1 MYTKIAFEGR
11 FMIKRGWA
19 SQIKC
24 YGFGDLDAIDSGGK
38 NAAGVTRTL
47 AGRIKP
53 FYVEAL

>member
-1 MYTKIAFEGR
+1 
-11 FMIKRGWA
+11 MIKRGWA

-24 YGFGDLDAIDSGGK
+24 YGFGDLDAINSGGK
-38 NAAGVTRTL
+38 NAASVTRAL